1 MFKITDLVTIYNI
14 KSSNEK
20 AVGDK
25 KFCCRSC
32 LSDISAWNINKDIA
46 IWVTTIVIGALQTVK
61 HYTDIVLNTQ
71 NNEVIKEISKVSLQW
86 V

>member
-1 MFKITDLVTIYNI
+1 MVQRMPSVLRLKDCPIKTGQLFSSTFDIMFKITDLVTIYNI

-32 LSDISAWNINKDIA
+32 LSDI
-46 IWVTTIVIGALQTVK
+46 
-61 HYTDIVLNTQ
+61 
-71 NNEVIKEISKVSLQW
+71 
-86 V
+86 

>member
-1 MFKITDLVTIYNI
+1 MVQRMPSVLRLKTLSYTGQLFSSTFDIMFKITDLVTVYNI

-32 LSDISAWNINKDIA
+32 LSDI
-46 IWVTTIVIGALQTVK
+46 
-61 HYTDIVLNTQ
+61 
-71 NNEVIKEISKVSLQW
+71 
-86 V
+86 

>member
-1 MFKITDLVTIYNI
+1 MISHGSEDAQCLETYNTVLSIIKTGQLFSSTFDIMFKITDLMTIYNI

-32 LSDISAWNINKDIA
+32 LSDI
-46 IWVTTIVIGALQTVK
+46 
-61 HYTDIVLNTQ
+61 
-71 NNEVIKEISKVSLQW
+71 
-86 V
+86 